1 MTDWLRAEGES
12 VILNLYLQPGAR
24 KTEIVGQHGE
34 ALKLKLAAPPVE
46 GKANAA
52 LLAFLAAKVGA
63 RKTAV
68 ELISGETS
76 RLKRVRIRG
85 VAPEAIRAALEG

>member
-1 MTDWLRAEGES
+1 MTGWLRVEGER
-12 VILNLYLQPGAR
+12 VILNLYVQPGAK
-24 KTEIVGQHGE
+24 KTEIVGVHGD

-52 LLAFLAAKVGA
+52 LLAFLAAQVGA

-68 ELISGETS
+68 EIVSGETS
-76 RLKRVRIRG
+76 RLKRVRICG
-85 VAPEAIRAALEG
+85 IAPEAIRAALEG